1 MPLFYFIDGSVVL
14 LKIIHPICCGI
25 DVHKKVIVATIAAT
39 DKNNITLYNT
49 KSFLTLNSDLFRF
62 RDWLLENNCR
72 HACMESTGKYW
83 IPVFNILE
91 GHVHTILTHP
101 KYVRSIKGKKTDK
114 KDSKWIADLFKFD
127 MVRSSFIPPKDIR
140 ALRELARYRFKLVA
154 MRTSERNRYQNA
166 MTVSNI
172 ALANVL
178 SDPFG
183 KTAKGIMAH
192 LLSSSVFDEEYCK
205 SLIQKSAK
213 KKTELIIE
221 SVRDCMIEPDQSF
234 KMNEA
239 GKHMAYLDQMILKTE
254 AELFVRIQPYYHFVK
269 HLAQMPGV
277 SELSAALIIAEIG
290 ADMSVFESSK
300 HIVSWAGLTPANNQS
315 AGKKKSVRISKA
327 GQFLKPLLVQC
338 ALAATKSGKEPYF
351 AVKYHKLKKRRGH
364 KKAIIAIARMML
376 TGVYN
381 MVSTGEAWNPSDHQ
395 DYDSPFI
402 RKREISENSAIAF
415 LAAQGYDVSLLVKK
429 AV

>member
-1 MPLFYFIDGSVVL
+1 MPLFLFFDGRVIF
-14 LKIIHPICCGI
+14 LKIVHPICCGI

-39 DKNNITLYNT
+39 DKNNITLYAT
-49 KSFLTLNSDLFRF
+49 QSFSTFNCDLFRF
-62 RDWLLENNCR
+62 RDWLLENDCK

-91 GHVHTILTHP
+91 EHVCTILTHP

-140 ALRELARYRFKLVA
+140 TLRELARYRFKLVA
-154 MRTSERNRYQNA
+154 MRSSEKNRYQNA

-172 ALANVL
+172 ALASIL
-178 SDPFG
+178 TDPFG
-183 KTAKGIMAH
+183 KTAKGIMEH
-192 LLSSSVFDEEYCK
+192 LLSSAVFNEEYCK

-221 SVRDCMIEPDQSF
+221 SVRDCHIESDQSF

-239 GKHMAYLDQMILKTE
+239 SRHMAYLDQMILRTE
-254 AELFVRIQPYYHFVK
+254 AELFVRIQPYYHFVEL
-269 HLAQMPGV
+269 LAQIPGI

-300 HIVSWAGLTPANNQS
+300 HLVSWAGLTPANNES

-338 ALAATKSGKEPYF
+338 ALAAVKSGKEPYF

-376 TGVYN
+376 TCVYN
-381 MVSTGEAWNPSDHQ
+381 MMTTGEAWNPSDHK

-402 RKREISENSAIAF
+402 RKQEFSEESAIAF
-415 LAAQGYDVSLLVKK
+415 LAAQGYDVSALVKK